1 MLGAPGLDFETW
13 ETVNANSHL
22 FEYDPRLATPSPK
35 WMSLTHHHHEK
46 INTVSPRIKHLRS
59 THLLLFVLIAIS
71 PNFLSASNTK
81 DAERAGSILF
91 RDKGC
96 THCHGDDGRGTKK
109 GPDLS
114 ALRKDKLWTP
124 EKITNQ
130 ILNGG
135 QKMPSFSDTVTDEEA
150 AQLVAFLRA
159 KHKPV
164 PPPAPPGSA
173 APSQPTNPR

>member
-1 MLGAPGLDFETW
+1 M
-13 ETVNANSHL
+13 
-22 FEYDPRLATPSPK
+22 
-35 WMSLTHHHHEK
+35 
-46 INTVSPRIKHLRS
+46 SPRIKHLS
-59 THLLLFVLIAIS
+59 SDYLLLFFLLAI
-71 PNFLSASNTK
+71 LSNPLFASNTK
-81 DAERAGSILF
+81 DSERAGSILF

-135 QKMPSFSDTVTDEEA
+135 QKMPSFSDTVTDAEV

-164 PPPAPPGSA
+164 SPPAPPGSA

>member
-1 MLGAPGLDFETW
+1 LNGERAKFSCLHDVAW
-13 ETVNANSHL
+13 I
-22 FEYDPRLATPSPK
+22 
-35 WMSLTHHHHEK
+35 HHEK
-46 INTVSPRIKHLRS
+46 INPVSPRIKHLS
-59 THLLLFVLIAIS
+59 SDYLLLFILLAI
-71 PNFLSASNTK
+71 LSNPLFASNTK
-81 DAERAGSILF
+81 DSERAGSILF

-114 ALRKDKLWTP
+114 ALRKDTLWTP

-135 QKMPSFSDTVTDEEA
+135 QKMPSFSDTVTDAEV